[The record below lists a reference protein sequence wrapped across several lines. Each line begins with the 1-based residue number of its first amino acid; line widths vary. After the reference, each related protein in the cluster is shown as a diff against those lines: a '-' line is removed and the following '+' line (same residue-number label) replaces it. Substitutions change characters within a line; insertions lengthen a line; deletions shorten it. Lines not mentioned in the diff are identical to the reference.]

1 MGHPST
7 RSGQVGHR
15 AWSKKMTPAFY
26 QIKESSL
33 RDLIR
38 DIYNLIKSLIVSI
51 YNFLVWAYNKIL
63 DPELSMSWKIFWCSV
78 GIIFV
83 LVLILTG
90 YAKVKKLRGRK
101 KAITIKPEQ
110 KPASSKDVDRSETLA
125 CWKCQ
130 QSVPVAEYSGH
141 VDNCVLRKPQ
151 FRV

>member
-1 MGHPST
+1 MF
-7 RSGQVGHR
+7 
-15 AWSKKMTPAFY
+15 TPAFY
-26 QIKESSL
+26 QIKERSL

-38 DIYNLIKSLIVSI
+38 DVYNLIKSTIVSI

-63 DPELSMSWKIFWCSV
+63 DPEFSISWKIFWGCI

-83 LVLILTG
+83 LVLLLTV

-101 KAITIKPEQ
+101 KATTIKPEQ
-110 KPASSKDVDRSETLA
+110 KPASPKSVGKSETLA

-130 QSVPVAEYSGH
+130 QSVPVEEYSGH
-141 VDNCVLRKPQ
+141 VDKCVLRKPQ